1 MDRVSALMDG
11 ELDEPQARQL
21 IVGISQQGEL
31 RERWDTFHLIGDTL
45 RGDCGLSADF
55 GKRLSQRLAQEPTI
69 LAPRRYTAKRVMTYA
84 LSAAA
89 SLCAVALVAWTAL
102 SSNSPMAPQPQLAQV
117 QQPAQPAIVAAPV
130 VQPVSIPGEG
140 NMNEYLLAHQ
150 AFSPSTAIQGG
161 IPYIRSVSARQ
172 SAQAR

>member
-11 ELDEPQARQL
+11 ELDEHQARQL
-21 IVGISQQGEL
+21 IAGIRQQEEM
-31 RERWDTFHLIGDTL
+31 REHWDMFHLIGDAL
-45 RGDCGLSADF
+45 RGDCGLPTNFSE
-55 GKRLSQRLAQEPTI
+55 RLARRLAQEPTI
-69 LAPRRYTAKRVMTYA
+69 LAPRRYTAKRMTTYA

-89 SLCAVALVAWTAL
+89 SLSAVALVAWTAL
-102 SSNSPMAPQPQLAQV
+102 SSNSPIAPPPQVAQV
-117 QQPAQPAIVAAPV
+117 QPAQSAIVATPV
-130 VQPVSIPGEG
+130 VQPVSIPSEG

-150 AFSPSTAIQGG
+150 GFSPSTAIQGG

>member
-11 ELDEPQARQL
+11 ELDEHQARQL
-21 IVGISQQGEL
+21 IAGFRQQGEL
-31 RERWDTFHLIGDTL
+31 RECWDTFHLIGDTL
-45 RGDCGLSADF
+45 RGDRGLSADF
-55 GKRLSQRLAQEPTI
+55 SERLARRLAQEPTV
-69 LAPRRYTAKRVMTYA
+69 LAPRRYSAKRMTTYA

-89 SLCAVALVAWTAL
+89 SLSAVALVAWTAL
-102 SSNSPMAPQPQLAQV
+102 SGNSPIAPSPQVAQV
-117 QQPAQPAIVAAPV
+117 QPAQSAIVATPV
-130 VQPVSIPGEG
+130 AQPVSTPSEG

-150 AFSPSTAIQGG
+150 GFSPSTAIQGG